1 MPMTEAE
8 TNRTAALRT
17 AMQNLDPE
25 THQDI
30 RQSYYKIAE
39 ELRPLADALEKADA
53 QQDQTGGPL
62 LEEHTIFT
70 QMIDI
75 LNKSVLGAVV

>member
-1 MPMTEAE
+1 MTEAQ
-8 TNRTAALRT
+8 TKRVAALRT
-17 AMQNLDPE
+17 AMQKLDPE

-53 QQDQTGGPL
+53 EQDQTGAPL
-62 LEEHTIFT
+62 LEEHAIFT